1 MNPIEIIEKTVKTGE
16 RRQMGLLTGLTKN
29 PSFMSAFFGFLA
41 AQFLKVVIYKDFR
54 VFGRYGGMPSA
65 HVATTSALAWAV
77 GYTTGFDSPLT
88 AIAAIFLAIT
98 TADAVGLRRN
108 VDPNKGHTL
117 MEAIYG
123 FLLGWIVA
131 LLTVKLYR

>member
-1 MNPIEIIEKTVKTGE
+1 MQWMVD
-16 RRQMGLLTGLTKN
+16 LFKN
-29 PSFMSAFFGFLA
+29 VPFLSAFFGFLS
-41 AQFLKVVIYKDFR
+41 AQFAKVLIYKDIR

-65 HVATTSALAWAV
+65 HVATASALAWAV
-77 GYTTGFDSPLT
+77 GYTTGFSSPET

-117 MEAIYG
+117 MEVVYG
-123 FLLGWIVA
+123 FTLGWLVA
-131 LLTVKLYR
+131 LVTVKLFRL

>member
-1 MNPIEIIEKTVKTGE
+1 VSWFL
-16 RRQMGLLTGLTKN
+16 GLIKN
-29 PSFMSAFFGFLA
+29 PSFMSAFFGFFS
-41 AQFLKVVIYKDFR
+41 AQVVKVFIYKDIR

-77 GYTTGFDSPLT
+77 GYQTGFNSPMT

-117 MEAIYG
+117 MEVIYG
-123 FLLGWIVA
+123 FLLGWVVA
-131 LLTVKLYR
+131 ILTTKLYKI

>member
-1 MNPIEIIEKTVKTGE
+1 MGGKRINELACRFDEKSILYVCILWLFGSPIFESGDIQRI
-16 RRQMGLLTGLTKN
+16 
-29 PSFMSAFFGFLA
+29 FC
-41 AQFLKVVIYKDFR
+41 

>member
-1 MNPIEIIEKTVKTGE
+1 M
-16 RRQMGLLTGLTKN
+16 RWFLGLLKN
-29 PSFMSAFFGFLA
+29 VSFMSAFFGFMS
-41 AQFLKVVIYKDFR
+41 AQLLKVIIYKDFR

-77 GYTTGFDSPLT
+77 GYTTGFSSPET
-88 AIAAIFLAIT
+88 SIAAIFLAIT

-117 MEAIYG
+117 MEVIYG
-123 FLLGWIVA
+123 FLLGWLVA
-131 LLTVKLYR
+131 VLTVKFYRI

>member
-1 MNPIEIIEKTVKTGE
+1 MRWILELSQNVPFV
-16 RRQMGLLTGLTKN
+16 
-29 PSFMSAFFGFLA
+29 SAFFGFLA
-41 AQFLKVVIYKDFR
+41 AQILKVIIYKDIR

-65 HVATTSALAWAV
+65 HVATTSALAWTV
-77 GYTTGFDSPLT
+77 GYIEGFRSPIT
-88 AIAAIFLAIT
+88 AVAAIFLAIT

-117 MEAIYG
+117 MEVIYG

-131 LLTVKLYR
+131 LGTVKFMK